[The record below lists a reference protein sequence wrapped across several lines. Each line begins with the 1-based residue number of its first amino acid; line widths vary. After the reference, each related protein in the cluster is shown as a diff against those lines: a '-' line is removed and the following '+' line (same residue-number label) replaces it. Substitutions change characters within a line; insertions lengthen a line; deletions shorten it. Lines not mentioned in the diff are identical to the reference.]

1 MKSFVF
7 LIAFVLSPLF
17 VYGQQA
23 STGIDRSF
31 MDTSARP
38 GTDFFRYSCG
48 GWMKSHP
55 LTAEYSSY
63 GVTEVLYDENQKQL
77 RQLIED
83 FSKHSQ
89 TKGSL
94 QQKIGSLYRLAMD
107 STRRNR
113 EGLAPIKPYLQRIDS
128 IQSKQEYQ
136 LVCAQ
141 MEREGLSTM
150 MFELGVDADQQDA
163 SSNLVCTYQ
172 GGLGLGSRDYYVN
185 TDSAT
190 LKIIAAYRLYLTQLF
205 QLIGQSEAD
214 AQAKTADVL
223 RIEQSIAQASYSAVK
238 LRDVEGNYHKMTY
251 LRLLADYPGIDW
263 SGTLLMLGFP
273 SITHISVSQPEPIH
287 AVERILQST
296 SLEDLKTYAVS
307 RILMASANEL
317 DDQWRATSFE
327 FSKVLRGAKVDRP
340 RWKRAVSM
348 VNEILGMAVGKMYV
362 EKYFPESS
370 KRQMLTLVDNLKKA
384 FEERIQ
390 AVTWMQPATKRQAID
405 KLHHFIVKIGY
416 PDTWRDYNGLQVDD
430 SLSYFANLRRAAV
443 YEYDYQIQKKVNK
456 PVDKSEWLMTPQTI
470 NAYYNP
476 STNEICFPAGILQ
489 PPFFISTAD
498 EAYNYGGIGATIGHE
513 MTHGFDD
520 QGSQFDKDGN
530 VKNWWTQRDKEEFN
544 KRTKVISNYFSGIT
558 LLPGLKINGELTLGE
573 NIADHG
579 GLKIAWL
586 AYKNATKNHPLP
598 TVDGLTADQRFFIA
612 YGITWAENI
621 QPELLRLYNTSDPH
635 APAKWRVDGALP
647 QIDEWYKAFNIKRSD
662 PLYVPKAK
670 RVDIW

>member
-1 MKSFVF
+1 
-7 LIAFVLSPLF
+7 
-17 VYGQQA
+17 
-23 STGIDRSF
+23 
-31 MDTSARP
+31 
-38 GTDFFRYSCG
+38 
-48 GWMKSHP
+48 
-55 LTAEYSSY
+55 
-63 GVTEVLYDENQKQL
+63 
-77 RQLIED
+77 
-83 FSKHSQ
+83 
-89 TKGSL
+89 
-94 QQKIGSLYRLAMD
+94 
-107 STRRNR
+107 
-113 EGLAPIKPYLQRIDS
+113 
-128 IQSKQEYQ
+128 
-136 LVCAQ
+136 
-141 MEREGLSTM
+141 
-150 MFELGVDADQQDA
+150 
-163 SSNLVCTYQ
+163 
-172 GGLGLGSRDYYVN
+172 
-185 TDSAT
+185 
-190 LKIIAAYRLYLTQLF
+190 
-205 QLIGQSEAD
+205 
-214 AQAKTADVL
+214 
-223 RIEQSIAQASYSAVK
+223 
-238 LRDVEGNYHKMTY
+238 
-251 LRLLADYPGIDW
+251 
-263 SGTLLMLGFP
+263 
-273 SITHISVSQPEPIH
+273 
-287 AVERILQST
+287 
-296 SLEDLKTYAVS
+296 
-307 RILMASANEL
+307 
-317 DDQWRATSFE
+317 
-327 FSKVLRGAKVDRP
+327 
-340 RWKRAVSM
+340 
-348 VNEILGMAVGKMYV
+348 MYV

-647 QIDEWYKAFNIKRSD
+647 QIDEWYKEFNIKRSD